1 MKLLLGKVLI
11 ETDHIES
18 AEIIAPH
25 TVKLHFVSGHVLD
38 VVCGV
43 KTTGRA
49 TWCQDASGFITTLLN
64 TDKHPIQAKKKAQ
77 KKRGGDK

>member
-18 AEIIAPH
+18 AEMIAPH

-43 KTTGRA
+43 QTTGRA
-49 TWCQDASGFITTLLN
+49 TWDQDASGFITTLLN
-64 TDKHPIQAKKKAQ
+64 TDKHPIQSKRKVKKE
-77 KKRGGDK
+77 RR